1 MGATVLTEGTAVE
14 AGLDPARLDR
24 IRERAAAWVAEGLT
38 PSLVMVAARHGI
50 VALHEAYGRLTP
62 EPDSPALSIDSV
74 FPVSSLCKPMTAS
87 ALLMLVEEGLVGLNL
102 PVVRYIPELAGT
114 DAENILVHH
123 LLTHTSGY
131 TDADVFAYQ
140 RERLKERID
149 LPPLPDTQHKTIHL
163 LLNARYGCA
172 PTRPPRETM
181 TYCNHGFELVA
192 EIIRRT
198 SGQSFSDFMRE
209 RIFEPLAMTDSSYR
223 LEDRF
228 RGRMVKRLPFT
239 NPFAADLNDEH
250 YVDTPYGGGGLNAT
264 ALDVARFAQAFLNG
278 GAAGEHRLLS
288 QVAVREMTR
297 NQIPDGVPEEG
308 ILGNAP
314 QGSYGYGW
322 FVLGKDRWPMN
333 GALLPTGTYAH
344 GGMGGAVFWVDPL
357 NDIVGAFF
365 SVWTWDEGVE
375 PAPGNPVKLNASM
388 FEDMVTTAVID

>member
-50 VALHEAYGRLTP
+50 VALHEAYGQLTP

-250 YVDTPYGGGGLNAT
+250 YVDTPYGGGGLNTT

-278 GAAGEHRLLS
+278 GAVGEHRLLS

-314 QGSYGYGW
+314 MAMAGSSSA
-322 FVLGKDRWPMN
+322 R
-333 GALLPTGTYAH
+333 
-344 GGMGGAVFWVDPL
+344 
-357 NDIVGAFF
+357 
-365 SVWTWDEGVE
+365 
-375 PAPGNPVKLNASM
+375 
-388 FEDMVTTAVID
+388 IDGR

>member
-1 MGATVLTEGTAVE
+1 
-14 AGLDPARLDR
+14 
-24 IRERAAAWVAEGLT
+24 
-38 PSLVMVAARHGI
+38 
-50 VALHEAYGRLTP
+50 
-62 EPDSPALSIDSV
+62 
-74 FPVSSLCKPMTAS
+74 
-87 ALLMLVEEGLVGLNL
+87 
-102 PVVRYIPELAGT
+102 
-114 DAENILVHH
+114 
-123 LLTHTSGY
+123 
-131 TDADVFAYQ
+131 
-140 RERLKERID
+140 
-149 LPPLPDTQHKTIHL
+149 
-163 LLNARYGCA
+163 
-172 PTRPPRETM
+172 
-181 TYCNHGFELVA
+181 
-192 EIIRRT
+192 
-198 SGQSFSDFMRE
+198 
-209 RIFEPLAMTDSSYR
+209 
-223 LEDRF
+223 
-228 RGRMVKRLPFT
+228 MVKRLPFT

-250 YVDTPYGGGGLNAT
+250 YVDTPYGGGGLNTT